1 MDDSETSVTDL
12 SVSPESVAIAVGGCG
27 IGGVQICPAIMLGSS
42 QALPAVAKHIYSR
55 LAANAAEVDEG
66 MPNLIV
72 SLVSNGN
79 QLSDKYLSRF
89 QSALTPLITG
99 GNLWLIS
106 SGEHHDPLAR
116 TASGALRSVL
126 PQTERDVEVL
136 HVVVNS
142 MAVTA
147 REEGRLMVDAS
158 LNTLLLLSRNLETNT
173 EGVFRAN
180 AVVRLAHPPPAL
192 LIGVPSENITTGQTP
207 SGTAPP
213 ILLSPSNDKRP
224 LPAVVFAGA
233 SLFALEELL
242 IYVENGFPI
251 IILQDSCE
259 LCAVLH
265 SAYLL
270 FRSSQFEHTK
280 FVSWLEEQLDA
291 VSIENVRSATE
302 TVVRIFATAF
312 GDTQLVE
319 FLDCDELP
327 SLAPKLIELCLQCH
341 SGSTEARQL
350 LQLAAHINEPS
361 ILNEVDLDDL
371 LDDELMTTILCETVA
386 VEDRVAF
393 LAAILERKP
402 QISISS
408 EMLLK
413 MARRASDQHFFTTV
427 VLCQCMGYSVFP
439 DELDDKFVHDLN
451 RLLKRLSF
459 GVDFLIP
466 PTTLNGDFMQH
477 RDPADSIRVLAIW
490 ALLLHC
496 PSLVRCLCAF
506 SDQPVAF
513 SLVLSRLAKSLARES
528 HDWFFYEESLLRLG
542 DALSDSA
549 VALVT
554 KVHKTS
560 PNKAY
565 RLLCQPIEGFH
576 GATLSQLAFQF
587 NNRSLISHESC
598 QRWLHR
604 LLYGQLQT
612 CSSTILPRWLKT
624 LIAAVFVLPI
634 RWWMCVRTNSS
645 LTQSSSDKKSPTAM
659 LLDVGRQP
667 KRARAVSTYSVISG
681 RSDVLSAVTSGH
693 SLPQLAFTESVTPQS
708 MVFPLNIEDVEGE
721 DAVFT
726 KKPARISR
734 RAPPSLSLFY
744 STPIVK
750 YWLSL
755 LFRLL
760 HIALLAYSILLPG
773 CGNLTLDA
781 VVWMWTFIAWIEA
794 VWVLNMRSHVTPLSL
809 MPWRVFDCVLTFS
822 FLVVM
827 LLFKFLGDSAI
838 SDFFLLSNVYP
849 VRVLSAF
856 FLLYWCYATI
866 FFYIPLSELFGPIV
880 VRVKIM
886 ILRDFTNFLILVA
899 LVMSSSA
906 AAIHAVLYPDRDI
919 SISVARSLLSW
930 VWLSLFTT
938 DLSSIKESDACRKT
952 FLGTP
957 ASYCGAVGEYGNSS
971 CPSQSAAGYLV
982 VLEYFVLL
990 KLILW
995 PILFAFF
1002 SKTAKNVDE
1011 EADKIWKY
1019 QMYALVTEFSLRPPL
1034 PPPLTPLFFF
1044 CVACCRTGGQ
1054 LGGMMSNFPDHP
1066 DVDLRD
1072 KSRSTVRFGSVYRN
1086 PSVPAKKNEFV
1097 NSFWRQL
1104 MIDRWQ
1110 EETQT
1115 RSEQSGN
1122 ADIKTVQKQLRMLT
1136 LNSTYTGSERRK
1148 KSEILI
1154 PRYSPPFY
1162 CRPAEEF
1169 SADVAKHV
1177 EVATEQ
1183 NVAELRRIWRS
1194 RQALDGGKGWRLSAC
1209 GYPLNPHG
1217 RRGIAG
1223 RGCHPRFGANKRC
1236 YYIILTGTTKAEC
1249 KLLLDSSHS
1258 LPNEPHPESGSKD
1271 EHLAS
1276 LLRTVGL
1283 PESDAQ
1289 LFSMRRLDSSVI
1301 DSCETVPPTDTSPVH
1316 IDRLAVEHDIDT
1328 DHAWTE
1334 HDIWAISLRKR
1345 IVLQAM
1351 IGYRWHPLSSST
1363 SLLLNVHAELLNK
1376 TLRVYG
1382 II

>member
-126 PQTERDVEVL
+126 P
-136 HVVVNS
+136 
-142 MAVTA
+142 
-147 REEGRLMVDAS
+147 
-158 LNTLLLLSRNLETNT
+158 
-173 EGVFRAN
+173 
-180 AVVRLAHPPPAL
+180 
-192 LIGVPSENITTGQTP
+192 
-207 SGTAPP
+207 
-213 ILLSPSNDKRP
+213 
-224 LPAVVFAGA
+224 
-233 SLFALEELL
+233 
-242 IYVENGFPI
+242 
-251 IILQDSCE
+251 QDSCE

-413 MARRASDQHFFTTV
+413 MARRASDQ
-427 VLCQCMGYSVFP
+427 
-439 DELDDKFVHDLN
+439 
-451 RLLKRLSF
+451 KRLSF

-477 RDPADSIRVLAIW
+477 RDPADSIRVLALLFKIW

-624 LIAAVFVLPI
+624 LIAA
-634 RWWMCVRTNSS
+634 SS
-645 LTQSSSDKKSPTAM
+645 NKSTSSS
-659 LLDVGRQP
+659 
-667 KRARAVSTYSVISG
+667 I
-681 RSDVLSAVTSGH
+681 
-693 SLPQLAFTESVTPQS
+693 AFA
-708 MVFPLNIEDVEGE
+708 L
-721 DAVFT
+721 
-726 KKPARISR
+726 
-734 RAPPSLSLFY
+734 LFY
-744 STPIVK
+744 TDRQILVVAALQAASHSSSGLFCGL
-750 YWLSL
+750 LS
-755 LFRLL
+755 F
-760 HIALLAYSILLPG
+760 ILLPG

-809 MPWRVFDCVLTFS
+809 MPWR
-822 FLVVM
+822 
-827 LLFKFLGDSAI
+827 
-838 SDFFLLSNVYP
+838 
-849 VRVLSAF
+849 
-856 FLLYWCYATI
+856 
-866 FFYIPLSELFGPIV
+866 LFGPIV

-899 LVMSSSA
+899 LVMSRDAEDAPTRNPAAEYKRVLSQAIDKRNCANFSSA

-1148 KSEILI
+1148 KSEMELVPYAETDVKRLAVPSSERPWQILI

>member
-12 SVSPESVAIAVGGCG
+12 SVSPESVAIAVGG
-27 IGGVQICPAIMLGSS
+27 GGVGGMQICPSIMLGST
-42 QALPAVAKHIYSR
+42 Q
-55 LAANAAEVDEG
+55 
-66 MPNLIV
+66 
-72 SLVSNGN
+72 
-79 QLSDKYLSRF
+79 YLSRF
-89 QSALTPLITG
+89 QSALNVLIG
-99 GNLWLIS
+99 GGSLWLIS

-116 TASGALRSVL
+116 TVSSALRTVL
-126 PQTERDVEVL
+126 PQTECDVEVL
-136 HVVVNS
+136 HVMVNTAS
-142 MAVTA
+142 VTA
-147 REEGRLMVDAS
+147 REEGRLMVDSS
-158 LNTLLLLSRNLETNT
+158 LNTLLLLSRNIEPG
-173 EGVFRAN
+173 EEAVFRAN

-192 LIGVPSENITTGQTP
+192 LIGVPSENITSGTTP
-207 SGTAPP
+207 SGAAPP

-233 SLFALEELL
+233 SLMSLGELL
-242 IYVENGFPI
+242 VYVENGIPVVV
-251 IILQDSCE
+251 LQDSCE
-259 LCAVLH
+259 LCVVLH

-270 FRSSQFEHTK
+270 YRSSQFEHSK
-280 FVSWLEEQLDA
+280 FVVWLEEQLDA
-291 VSIENVRSATE
+291 VSIGDVAMATN
-302 TVVRIFATAF
+302 TVVRIFAMAF
-312 GDTQLVE
+312 GDTQLIE
-319 FLDCDELP
+319 FLDSDELP
-327 SLAPKLIELCLQCH
+327 TLPSRIIESCLQCH

-361 ILNEVDLDDL
+361 ILNEIDLEEL
-371 LDDELMTTILCETVA
+371 LDDEVMSTILCETVA
-386 VEDRVAF
+386 VSDRVTF

-402 QISISS
+402 QISITS

-413 MARRASDQHFFTTV
+413 MARSSSDQHFFTTV
-427 VLCQCMGYSVFP
+427 ILCQCMGYSSFP
-439 DELDDKFVHDLN
+439 EELDEKFVHDLN

-459 GVDFLIP
+459 GVEDLIP
-466 PTTLNGDFMQH
+466 PSTLNGDFMQH
-477 RDPADSIRVLAIW
+477 RDPADSIRILAIW

-496 PSLVRCLCAF
+496 PSVVRCLCAF

-528 HDWFFYEESLLRLG
+528 HDWFFYEESLLRLA
-542 DALSDSA
+542 DSLSNSA
-549 VALVT
+549 VALVS
-554 KVHKTS
+554 KVHKVS

-565 RLLCQPIEGFH
+565 RLLCQPLEGFH

-587 NNRSLISHESC
+587 NNRALIAHESC

-624 LIAAVFVLPI
+624 LLAAVFVVPI
-634 RWWMCVRTNSS
+634 RWWMCVRTNGVSAQFS
-645 LTQSSSDKKSPTAM
+645 GADRKSPTAS
-659 LLDVGRQP
+659 LLDVDRQP
-667 KRARAVSTYSVISG
+667 KRVRAISTYSVISA
-681 RSDVLSAVTSGH
+681 RSDILSGGH
-693 SLPQLAFTESVTPQS
+693 SMPQLAFTESVTPQS

-721 DAVFT
+721 DMVFT
-726 KKPARISR
+726 KKPRPISR
-734 RAPPSLSLFY
+734 RAPPSLCVFY

-794 VWVLNMRSHVTPLSL
+794 VWVLNMRNHTTPLSL
-809 MPWRVFDCVLTFS
+809 MPWRVFDCVLTLS
-822 FLVVM
+822 FLVSM
-827 LLFKFLGDSAI
+827 LLFKFVGDSAV
-838 SDFFLLSNVYP
+838 SDFFLLSTVYP
-849 VRVLSAF
+849 VRVLSSL

-866 FFYIPLSELFGPIV
+866 FFYIPLSELFGPII
-880 VRVKIM
+880 VRVKLM

-919 SISVARSLLSW
+919 SLSVARSSLSW

-938 DLSSIKESDACRKT
+938 DLSSLKESDSCKKA
-952 FLGTP
+952 FLGPST
-957 ASYCGAVGEYGNSS
+957 SYCNYVGEYGNTS
-971 CPSQSAAGYLV
+971 CPSQSTAGYLV

-1002 SKTAKNVDE
+1002 AKTAKSVDD

-1019 QMYALVTEFSLRPPL
+1019 QMYSLVTEFSLRPPL

-1044 CVACCRTGGQ
+1044 CMACCRAGGQ
-1054 LGGMMSNFPDHP
+1054 LGGMMSSYPDHP
-1066 DVDLRD
+1066 DVDHRD
-1072 KSRSTVRFGSVYRN
+1072 RVRSTVRFGSVYRN

-1104 MIDRWQ
+1104 MIDRWR
-1110 EETQT
+1110 EETQVK
-1115 RSEQSGN
+1115 SDDIGH
-1122 ADIKTVQKQLRMLT
+1122 ADTKIIQKQLRMLA
-1136 LNSTYTGSERRK
+1136 LNNAYLGGERRS
-1148 KSEILI
+1148 KSEMELVPYAGTEIRRLSVPAQERSWQVLL

-1169 SADVAKHV
+1169 PTDIAKHV

-1183 NVAELRRIWRS
+1183 NVSELRRLWRS
-1194 RQALDGGKGWRLSAC
+1194 RQAMDSGKGWMLSAA

-1236 YYIILTGTTKAEC
+1236 YYIILTGTTRAHC
-1249 KLLLDSSHS
+1249 KVLLDTQNN
-1258 LPNEPHPESGSKD
+1258 LPNEPHPESSSKD

-1276 LLRTVGL
+1276 LLRTIGL

-1289 LFSMRRLDSSVI
+1289 VFSMRRLDSSII
-1301 DSCETVPPTDTSPVH
+1301 DSSETVPPTDTSPAH
-1316 IDRLAVEHDIDT
+1316 IARLAIEHDIDT

-1334 HDIWAISLRKR
+1334 HDLWAISLRDRK
-1345 IVLQAM
+1345 VLDSA
-1351 IGYRWHPLSSST
+1351 IGYNWHSIDSAILLSS
-1363 SLLLNVHAELLNK
+1363 VHTDLLNK

-1382 II
+1382 IE